1 MADDVPE
8 GQDDSYL
15 LEAQVGHLIRRAH
28 QRHVALFAEH
38 FADADLTPTQWAALA
53 KLRERGTLSQNL
65 LGRLTAMDPATIQ
78 GVVRRLGDRGLVE
91 RMADPS
97 DRRRSAL
104 ALSPEGETLVDGL
117 LETAFAASAD
127 TLAPLDTNERA
138 VFLEMLARLT

>member
-78 GVVRRLGDRGLVE
+78 GSSDVWATEVLSSVRPTPRTAGDRPLRCRRKE
-91 RMADPS
+91 RPS
-97 DRRRSAL
+97 STVFWRPLSQPAPTRSPPWTQT
-104 ALSPEGETLVDGL
+104 SVRCFWRCWHG
-117 LETAFAASAD
+117 
-127 TLAPLDTNERA
+127 
-138 VFLEMLARLT
+138 